1 MKFWIDQGSTIY
13 LFQVLKASGALEDY
27 GEIRQVVKNGK
38 VSVNNET
45 AFKQRMELKS
55 GDEVRY
61 QKHHIIIMESDVKP
75 EIPIQKKIQEKS
87 YKSDENI
94 KHGKIQQWGSKPLK
108 SVLNIDKQ
116 ISTFSRKLHDKFLM
130 NKKTICFAESCT
142 GGMVQEIITSYS
154 GSSKYFLG
162 GIVSYSD
169 NAKINL
175 LKVRSETVKK
185 FGAVS
190 KETAIEMLL
199 GVQKL
204 FQTDFAGIITGIAGP
219 EGGTKEK
226 PVGTVHLA
234 VWSEGKI
241 IWNKFLFS
249 GNREMVRKKSVLNMF
264 MLIFNEIYKK

>member
-13 LFQVLKASGALEDY
+13 LFQVLKASGALDDY
-27 GEIRQVVKNGK
+27 GKIRQVVKNGE

-45 AFKQRMELKS
+45 AFKQRMELKT

-61 QKHHIIIMESDVKP
+61 QKHHIMIMESDVKP
-75 EIPIQKKIQEKS
+75 EIPTKIKFQEKP
-87 YKSDENI
+87 YKSDEKI
-94 KHGKIQQWGSKPLK
+94 KHGKIKQWDSKPLK

-116 ISTFSRKLHDKFLM
+116 ISTFSRKLHDKFIK

-142 GGMVQEIITSYS
+142 GGMVQEIITSHP
-154 GSSKYFLG
+154 GSSKYFKG

-169 NAKINL
+169 NIKINI
-175 LKVRSETVKK
+175 LKVRSETLKK
-185 FGAVS
+185 YGAVS
-190 KETAIEMLL
+190 KETANEMLL

-204 FQTDFAGIITGIAGP
+204 FQTDFAGITTGIAGP

-226 PVGTVHLA
+226 PVGTVHIA
-234 VWSEGKI
+234 VWIEGKI
-241 IWNKFLFS
+241 ILRHFLFS

-264 MLIFNEIYKK
+264 MLILNEI